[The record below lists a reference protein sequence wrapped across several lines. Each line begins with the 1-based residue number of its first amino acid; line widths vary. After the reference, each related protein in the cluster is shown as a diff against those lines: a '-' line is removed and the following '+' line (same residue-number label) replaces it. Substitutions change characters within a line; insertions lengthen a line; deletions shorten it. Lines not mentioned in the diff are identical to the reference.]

1 MNIPNF
7 ISLLRILL
15 IPVMVVFFY
24 LNIEGKYLIAAA
36 VFAVCAF
43 TDFLDGYLA
52 RRLNQVTNLGKFLD
66 PIADKVL
73 IAVAL
78 FLLVEAGAV
87 PSPYLAIGAS
97 LIIARELII
106 GGFRQIAA
114 ANNIVIAAD
123 RSGKIKTFVQDIS
136 IILLFC
142 TLNFS
147 GVEVL
152 KYASYG
158 VFALAVFLTLFS
170 GVMYVVKNTQ
180 VFSKKPKKNNL

>member
-7 ISLLRILL
+7 ISFLRILL

-24 LNIEGKYLIAAA
+24 LTNISGNYLITAII
-36 VFAVCAF
+36 FSVCAF
-43 TDFLDGYLA
+43 TDFIDGYLA
-52 RRLNQVTNLGKFLD
+52 RRLNMVTNMGKFLD

-78 FLLVEAGAV
+78 FLLVEKGAI
-87 PSPYLAIGAS
+87 PSPYLAVGAS

-142 TLNFS
+142 ALHFS
-147 GVEVL
+147 EVEIL
-152 KYASYG
+152 KYVSYAIFG
-158 VFALAVFLTLFS
+158 LAVVLTLYS
-170 GVMYVVKNTQ
+170 GAMYIIKNSQ
-180 VFSKKPKKNNL
+180 VFSKKPEK